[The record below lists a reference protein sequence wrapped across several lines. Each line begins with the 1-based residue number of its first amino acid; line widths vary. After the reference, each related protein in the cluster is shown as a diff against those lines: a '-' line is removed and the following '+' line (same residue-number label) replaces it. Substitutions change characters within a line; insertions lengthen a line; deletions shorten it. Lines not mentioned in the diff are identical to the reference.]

1 MFRLA
6 IVGRPNV
13 GKSTLFNKLVGK
25 SFAITSNVAGT
36 TRDRKEYIGNIAD
49 LEFVVIDTAG
59 LEQDLKTE
67 ILAERMLEQTRLA
80 ISGADACFFLVDAKV
95 GILPTDVM
103 FANWLRKL
111 NKPTQLL
118 VNKAENFSDYVFD
131 KEFYKLGFGKPV
143 AISAE
148 HKLGFDQLYYFLSPL
163 ISAYEQSFSALQ
175 DEQQKNLL
183 QIAIIGR
190 PNAGKSSLLNYI
202 LQENRL
208 LTGPEAGITRDSIS
222 VDWQINGNPVRFIDT
237 AGIRKKTN
245 ISQDLEKLSVLDSY
259 RAIRFSQVVILL
271 IDANTLLDH
280 QDVALAGQ
288 VLREGRALI
297 FAINKIDT
305 VQIDKEQF
313 IRQVRSQLQQIF
325 AEIDGAPILG
335 ISAKNGYNVAKLL
348 DLSWQTFNQWQTYL
362 NTSKLCI
369 WLQDAVKN
377 HQPKLHK
384 GISTKL
390 KYATQIKSNPPTI
403 AVFTNHIKA
412 VVGDYQKYLVNSLR
426 EYFNLKLTPIRLVIR
441 KSDNPFANKK
451 EKTFSKKTH
460 GS

>member
-25 SFAITSNVAGT
+25 KFAITSDIAGT
-36 TRDRKEYIGNIAD
+36 TRDRKEYNASIAD
-49 LEFVVIDTAG
+49 LDFIAIDTAG
-59 LEQDLKTE
+59 LEQDFATE
-67 ILAERMLEQTRLA
+67 VLAKRMLQQTSIA
-80 ISGADACFFLVDAKV
+80 ISGADACLFLLDAKT
-95 GILPTDVM
+95 GITTQDFI
-103 FANWLRKL
+103 FADWLRKL
-111 NKPTQLL
+111 NKPTQLI
-118 VNKAENFSDYVFD
+118 VNKAENFDEHIFEKDY
-131 KEFYKLGFGKPV
+131 YKLGFGKPI

-148 HKLGFDQLYYFLSPL
+148 HKLGFDQLYEFLAPKINDYNQTFSPL
-163 ISAYEQSFSALQ
+163 DKA
-175 DEQQKNLL
+175 DDVV

-190 PNAGKSSLLNYI
+190 PNAGKSSLLNHI
-202 LQENRL
+202 LQQDRL
-208 LTGPEAGITRDSIS
+208 LTGPEAGITRDSIA
-222 VDWQINGNPVRFIDT
+222 VNWQFNGTNIRFIDT

-271 IDANTLLDH
+271 IDANSLLDH

-297 FAINKIDT
+297 FAVNKIDT

-313 IRQVRSQLQQIF
+313 IKQVRQQLQQIF
-325 AEIDGAPILG
+325 TEIDGAPILG
-335 ISAKNGYNVAKLL
+335 ISAKTGYNISKLL
-348 DLSWQTFNQWQTYL
+348 DLSLQTYKQWRSYI
-362 NTSKLCI
+362 NTHKLCL
-369 WLQDAVKN
+369 WLQDAVAE
-377 HQPKLHK
+377 HQPKLYK
-384 GISTKL
+384 GINTKL

-412 VVGDYQKYLVNSLR
+412 VVGDYQRYLTNSLR
-426 EYFNLKLTPIRLVIR
+426 RYFDLNLTPIRLVIR

-451 EKTFSKKTH
+451 EKVFSKKTKK
-460 GS
+460 

>member
-25 SFAITSNVAGT
+25 KFAITSDIAGT
-36 TRDRKEYIGNIAD
+36 TRDRKEYNASIAD
-49 LEFVVIDTAG
+49 LDFIAIDTAG
-59 LEQDLKTE
+59 LEQDFATE
-67 ILAERMLEQTRLA
+67 VLAKRMLQQTSIA
-80 ISGADACFFLVDAKV
+80 ISGADACLFLLDAKT
-95 GILPTDVM
+95 GITAQDFI
-103 FANWLRKL
+103 FADWLRKL
-111 NKPTQLL
+111 SKPTQLI
-118 VNKAENFSDYVFD
+118 VNKAENFDEHIFEKDY
-131 KEFYKLGFGKPV
+131 YKLGFGKPI

-148 HKLGFDQLYYFLSPL
+148 HKLGFDQLYEFLAPKINDYNQTFLPL
-163 ISAYEQSFSALQ
+163 DTL
-175 DEQQKNLL
+175 DDVV

-190 PNAGKSSLLNYI
+190 PNAGKSSLLNHI
-202 LQENRL
+202 LQQDRL
-208 LTGPEAGITRDSIS
+208 LTGPEAGITRDSIA
-222 VDWQINGNPVRFIDT
+222 VNWQFNGTNIRFIDT

-271 IDANTLLDH
+271 IDANSLLDH

-297 FAINKIDT
+297 FAVNKIDT

-313 IRQVRSQLQQIF
+313 IKQVRQQLQQIF
-325 AEIDGAPILG
+325 TEIDGAPILG
-335 ISAKNGYNVAKLL
+335 ISAKTGYNINKLL
-348 DLSWQTFNQWQTYL
+348 DLSLQTYQQWRSYI
-362 NTSKLCI
+362 NTHKLCL
-369 WLQDAVKN
+369 WLQDAVAE
-377 HQPKLHK
+377 HQPKLYK
-384 GISTKL
+384 GINTKL

-412 VVGDYQKYLVNSLR
+412 VVGDYQRYLTNSLR
-426 EYFNLKLTPIRLVIR
+426 RYFDLNLTPIRLVIR

-451 EKTFSKKTH
+451 EKVFSKKLKNNR
-460 GS
+460 